1 MHVLTALRFR
11 PFSIFVSARRA
22 YVRCGLCILRCEL
35 GTWRLFETLW
45 APTTTLFFGR
55 REPSRRRQSICLNA
69 SRTMLYRAL
78 LLALA
83 TAHAWNECA
92 FPDVGY
98 YAVDEGLGLSFAY
111 GASAMNG
118 NLYTGGY
125 YKGHYAVVGV
135 TDSGE
140 VAPEPSA
147 TLWGDVTSD
156 VQVRMAQTSEPS
168 RPPRPGALALS
179 PRFPIDRTSTLRR
192 RTPPGR

>member
-1 MHVLTALRFR
+1 M
-11 PFSIFVSARRA
+11 
-22 YVRCGLCILRCEL
+22 
-35 GTWRLFETLW
+35 
-45 APTTTLFFGR
+45 
-55 REPSRRRQSICLNA
+55 
-69 SRTMLYRAL
+69 MLYRAL

-111 GASAMNG
+111 GAAAMNG

-125 YKGHYAVVGV
+125 YKGHYALVGV

-168 RPPRPGALALS
+168 RPPLDPVPLLSALAS
-179 PRFPIDRTSTLRR
+179 QSTEPLRCGDERR
-192 RTPPGR
+192 REDDEKLVHDRHGHPKWLTWPWCYCQPSPS